1 MRILINKTSTETEKY
16 SLLSTCKIE
25 PITHETTKQDVI
37 ALIEDENFEES
48 LKTAINLNIPV
59 VAIVNR
65 DSKFYDQAI
74 ELIHPAGVVYYENE
88 KILSARKVFA
98 EAEGVTV
105 KTLETICQY
114 ALDNKLYP
122 EIYVWKPQKEIINFR
137 ETKREEPKKEIK
149 QEVKET
155 KQKIEPKQKTQ
166 ENTEPTKRKKTYT
179 PAQTDLESYIKCC
192 DHVIAIFKTSQSAD
206 SGQVAFELAKQLGT
220 VHLNISTEPNQ
231 RQGIYYAYSDGNIVN
246 YNSSIVPGKYLV
258 AEVDAQIPEALE
270 LIYGIAHKIV
280 HVVADPEESLE
291 PLRAWTGSGFKLDA
305 VIPNETKNIPAYNEF
320 PAYSVTDFLKLL

>member
-48 LKTAINLNIPV
+48 LKTAINLNVPV

-74 ELIHPAGVVYYENE
+74 ELIHPSGVVYYENG
-88 KILSARKVFA
+88 KILSARKVFV

-105 KTLETICQY
+105 KTLEVICQY

-122 EIYVWKPQKEIINFR
+122 DIYVWKPQ
-137 ETKREEPKKEIK
+137 EEVISFKQELK
-149 QEVKET
+149 QEVKQEV
-155 KQKIEPKQKTQ
+155 KQEEVKDKKPKQ
-166 ENTEPTKRKKTYT
+166 ESKKNYI
-179 PAQTDLESYIKCC
+179 PAQTDLQSYLQANQ
-192 DHVIAIFKTSQSAD
+192 VIAVFKTSASAN
-206 SGQVAFELAKQLGT
+206 SQRVAKELANRLNT
-220 VHLNISTEPNQ
+220 VYLNISPTDNVKDEFN
-231 RQGIYYAYSDGNIVN
+231 YAYSDGNTVT
-246 YNSSIVPGKYLV
+246 YNSSSTPGQYLV
-258 AEVDAQIPEALE
+258 AEVDAQMLE
-270 LIYGIAHKIV
+270 SFEFVYGIAYKIV

-291 PLRAWTGSGFKLDA
+291 PLKTWASSGFRLDA
-305 VIPNETKNIPAYNEF
+305 VIPKQKDIPAYDGF
-320 PAYSVTDFLKLL
+320 PAYSIEDFLKSL